1 MVQSINN
8 NSLLIL
14 AALVFFFY
22 YFYYNKKEGYKEVQ
36 KVTRRKL
43 TKIVPLPA
51 KAVTPRVPAVVPVVV
66 PAPAPVVVPA
76 PTPVVVPAPTPVVVP
91 APAPVVVPAP
101 APVVVP
107 LVVPIRKYIRNVD
120 MDIGGNDIACYTDGS
135 SADFCREKCD
145 NDPRCKGYNYIHKD
159 TVWGAASG
167 CCYKFNNQ
175 PLISTKGIDF
185 YALN

>member
-51 KAVTPRVPAVVPVVV
+51 KAVTPLVPAVV
-66 PAPAPVVVPA
+66 
-76 PTPVVVPAPTPVVVP
+76 PVVVP

>member
-51 KAVTPRVPAVVPVVV
+51 KAVTPLVPAVV
-66 PAPAPVVVPA
+66 
-76 PTPVVVPAPTPVVVP
+76 
-91 APAPVVVPAP
+91 PVVVPAP